1 MPPPTAP
8 ADPAEEI
15 RNRVLRLIGGRRRPP
30 ADIIREIGGRLKLK
44 KNRVQ
49 RAIHDLVAA
58 GELAYTYEHG
68 RTFLEPSFDR
78 PVRVAE
84 RIVLIPPEKV
94 FASGPEDVV
103 IRVMPGASFGAGRH
117 PTTRLAL
124 RGVEFVLTHCEK
136 PSAEPGSR
144 VLDIGT
150 GTGVLAMAAVL
161 LGIEAGI
168 GIDLDPCAVAEAKA
182 NARLNDLDARFMVSD
197 TAVERISGP
206 FALVAANLRLPTL
219 LRLAPSIAAWTPPG
233 AAVVLSGIRVEE
245 RTAVV
250 CAYESESFETTWSAE
265 EDEWIGLALRK
276 KAVKKGGHP

>member
-1 MPPPTAP
+1 MPSLTAP

-15 RNRVLRLIGGRRRPP
+15 RNRVLRLIGGRRMPP
-30 ADIIREIGGRLKLK
+30 ADIIKEIGGLLKLK

-84 RIVLIPPEKV
+84 RIVLVPPGKA
-94 FASGPEDVV
+94 FAHGPENVV
-103 IRVMPGASFGAGRH
+103 IRIMPGVSFGAGRH

-124 RGVEFVLTHCEK
+124 RGVEFVLTRCEK
-136 PSAEPGSR
+136 PPAGPGSR

-161 LGIEAGI
+161 LGLEAGI
-168 GIDLDPCAVAEAKA
+168 GIDFDPCAVAEARA
-182 NARLNDLDARFMVSD
+182 NVRLNGLDARISVSD
-197 TAVERISGP
+197 TAVERISGS

-219 LRLAPSIAAWTPPG
+219 LRLAPSIAAWTLPG
-233 AAVVLSGIRVEE
+233 AAVVMSGIRLEE
-245 RTAVV
+245 GETLLS
-250 CAYESESFETTWSAE
+250 AYAKQSFEQMWCDD
-265 EDEWIGLALRK
+265 EDKWMGVAL
-276 KAVKKGGHP
+276 VKKGKT